1 VFFERSAL
9 ADEEVPELEASF
21 SPKALARRARNRD
34 GRPPVDLR
42 DRPVPPRRIALLE
55 SMGFVVRSTS
65 RHLGAVSVEGGEGQR
80 AGLLGQPEV
89 LGLRSVARALRPRLG
104 PAFDGEWD
112 SDRERGATVD
122 LSAELAL
129 LELDRVREAGLVG
142 AGVLVGLIDTGF
154 DLSHPA
160 LLSAAARVIDSWD
173 FLEDDPVVANE
184 TSAEDEAGQ
193 DTHGTSVLGVLTAD
207 GGPGGYLGAAI
218 GVSLLLAKSES
229 ASLEAPFEED
239 LWIAA
244 VEWVEQRGADFVSS
258 SLGWSDWIDPTDLDG
273 QTVVSSAFASSFS
286 EATGLLL
293 IQSVGNSGSDPGSL
307 LAPSD
312 SPGIISVG
320 AVDGAGEVA
329 DFSGR
334 GPTADGRIKP
344 ELVAP
349 GVDLASL
356 DAGESGVSARSGTS
370 LAAPFIAGLAAITI
384 EAHPD
389 WTLGQLRAA
398 LLAAGDQSAEP
409 GNDRGWGL
417 PSAWELCGLACTCHD
432 DDGDGAWAVE
442 CGGEDCDDSDAA
454 LGPGFPE
461 IPYDGIDQD
470 CDGSDLDDVDSD
482 GFPGGPGGS
491 DCADYNPAVFPAPID
506 ESGLVLPLGGHE
518 LCSDSWDN
526 DCDGL
531 VGDADPDCTEGSETG
546 DGAGSSSGTTPSG
559 AWGCGIAQGS
569 PAPKNRPGSAF
580 AVLGFFAVLLYRRRR
595 TWSADYIVPGSS
607 VPSRVQ

>member
-1 VFFERSAL
+1 M
-9 ADEEVPELEASF
+9 D
-21 SPKALARRARNRD
+21 
-34 GRPPVDLR
+34 
-42 DRPVPPRRIALLE
+42 
-55 SMGFVVRSTS
+55 
-65 RHLGAVSVEGGEGQR
+65 GGEGER
-80 AGLLGQPEV
+80 AALLRQPAV
-89 LGLRSVARALRPRLG
+89 LGLRSVARALRPRG
-104 PAFDGEWD
+104 VPAEARDWD
-112 SDRERGATVD
+112 SDRERGAAGD
-122 LSAELAL
+122 LSAELAR
-129 LELDRVREAGLVG
+129 LELDRVHEAGLDG
-142 AGVLVGLIDTGF
+142 EGVLVGLIDTGF

-160 LLSAAARVIDSWD
+160 LLTAAARVTDSWD
-173 FLEDDPVVANE
+173 FLEGDPVVTNE
-184 TSAEDEAGQ
+184 TSEEDEAGQ
-193 DTHGTSVLGVLTAD
+193 DTHGTRVLGVLSAD
-207 GGPGGYLGAAI
+207 AGSGGYLGAAP

-229 ASLEAPFEED
+229 VSSEAPFEED

-244 VEWVEQRGADFVSS
+244 VEWAEQRGADLVSS

-273 QTVVSSAFASSFS
+273 QTAVSSAFASSFA

-293 IQSVGNSGSDPGSL
+293 IQSVGNSGPDPGSL

-320 AVDGAGEVA
+320 AVDWAGEVA

-334 GPTADGRIKP
+334 GPTTDGRIKP

-432 DDGDGAWAVE
+432 DDGDGAWAVD
-442 CGGEDCDDSDAA
+442 CGGGDCDDSDATV
-454 LGPGFPE
+454 GPGSPE

-470 CDGSDLDDVDSD
+470 CDGSDLDDLDSD

-491 DCADYNPAVFPAPID
+491 DCADHNPAVFPAPVD
-506 ESGLVLPLGGHE
+506 ASGLVLPLGGHE
-518 LCSDSWDN
+518 LCSDPWDN

-531 VGDADPDCTEGSETG
+531 VGDADPDCAGGSEKG
-546 DGAGSSSGTTPSG
+546 DGPGSSASTTSSGS
-559 AWGCGIAQGS
+559 WGCGIAQGVS
-569 PAPKNRPGSAF
+569 APVNRAGSVFVAF
-580 AVLGFFAVLLYRRRR
+580 GLCAVLLRRRR
-595 TWSADYIVPGSS
+595 
-607 VPSRVQ
+607 RL

>member
-9 ADEEVPELEASF
+9 ADEEILELEASF
-21 SPKALARRARNRD
+21 SPKALARRTRNRD

-42 DRPVPPRRIALLE
+42 DAPVPSRHIALLE
-55 SMGFVVRSTS
+55 STGFVVRSTS

-80 AGLLGQPEV
+80 ASLLGQPEV
-89 LGLRSVARALRPRLG
+89 LGLRSIARTLRPRLG
-104 PAFDGEWD
+104 SFFDGESG

-129 LELDRVREAGLVG
+129 LEIDRVREAGFFG
-142 AGVLVGLIDTGF
+142 TGVRVGLIDTGF

-160 LLSAAARVIDSWD
+160 LLPAAARVIDSWD

-184 TSAEDEAGQ
+184 TAAEDEVGQ

-207 GGPGGYLGAAI
+207 GGPGGYLGAAT

-229 ASLEAPFEED
+229 VPLEAPFEED

-244 VEWVEQRGADFVSS
+244 VEWAEQRGADFVSS
-258 SLGWSDWIDPTDLDG
+258 SLAWSDWIDPTDLDG
-273 QTVVSSAFASSFS
+273 QTVVSSAFASSFA

-293 IQSVGNSGSDPGSL
+293 IQGIGNSGPDPGSL

-312 SPGIISVG
+312 SPGILSVG
-320 AVDGAGEVA
+320 AVDRAGEVA
-329 DFSGR
+329 YFSGR

-432 DDGDGAWAVE
+432 DDGDGAWAVD
-442 CGGEDCDDSDAA
+442 CGGEDCDDSDPA
-454 LGPGFPE
+454 LGPGSPE
-461 IPYDGIDQD
+461 IPYDGVDQD

-491 DCADYNPAVFPAPID
+491 DCADNNPAVFPAPID

-531 VGDADPDCTEGSETG
+531 LGDADPDCTEGSGTG
-546 DGAGSSSGTTPSG
+546 DGAGSSSGATTSG
-559 AWGCGIAQGS
+559 SWGCGIAQGA
-569 PAPKNRPGSAF
+569 PAPANRPGSIF
-580 AVLGFFAVLLYRRRR
+580 AVLGLFVVLLYRRRR
-595 TWSADYIVPGSS
+595 ASSVDYIVPGSR